1 MDICG
6 GKESYWKLY
15 KKDELKALLKAI
27 ESDPNIKS
35 AIKLTMK
42 IREEQAQTNS
52 RVNVERLVQTNKA
65 RSFERKYQQEIQ
77 RRYDTESE
85 LNRVMETF
93 QRILSVEDS
102 QLIQAR
108 QIVLRLINEIFPNNR

>member
-102 QLIQAR
+102 ELIQAR